1 MANVKISQLPS
12 GTAAAGAVVPA
23 TNASGTATEKITL
36 GGIAALATNAS
47 QLTSGTIADA
57 RLSGNVVLT
66 NDARLTDARTPL
78 PHTHAISDVTSLQAA
93 LDGKVGSDASQAGG
107 GTQITNIVA
116 LTQAQYDAIPTKDNN
131 TVYLV
136 S

>member
-1 MANVKISQLPS
+1 MANVKISQLPA
-12 GTAAAGAVVPA
+12 GTAASGSIVPA
-23 TNASGTATEKITL
+23 TNAAGTATEKVTL
-36 GGIAALATNAS
+36 GSIAALATSAS
-47 QLTSGTIADA
+47 QLTSGTLADA

-66 NDARLTDARTPL
+66 NDARLTNARTPTA
-78 PHTHAISDVTSLQAA
+78 HTHAISDVTSLQAA
-93 LDGKVGSDASQAGG
+93 LDGKVGSNTSQAGG
-107 GTQITNIVA
+107 GTQINNIVA